1 MCSST
6 LIICLVAS
14 PGTSV
19 HLWEFT
25 QRHSPEGSHPEASDR
40 TEYMLQKI
48 LCTERSLSCNTDVMS
63 SVDGHYEQTFGEVA
77 NVTREDGQTVVSA
90 ET

>member
-1 MCSST
+1 
-6 LIICLVAS
+6 
-14 PGTSV
+14 
-19 HLWEFT
+19 
-25 QRHSPEGSHPEASDR
+25 
-40 TEYMLQKI
+40 
-48 LCTERSLSCNTDVMS
+48 MS